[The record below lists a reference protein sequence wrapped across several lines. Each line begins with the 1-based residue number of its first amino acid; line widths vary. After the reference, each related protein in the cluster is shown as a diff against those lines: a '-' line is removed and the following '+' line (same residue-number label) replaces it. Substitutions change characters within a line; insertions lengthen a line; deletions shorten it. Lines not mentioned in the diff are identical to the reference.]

1 LRCVFDFWRLLD
13 FTWLSR
19 DRIRR
24 RDEASQIVVYASF
37 LAFFAFPALLHLFLL
52 LKLPLTVQYT
62 TQNKTQ
68 RNTTQHP
75 MLSSSRL
82 EDPDV
87 RRLEDGM
94 GWDGDGLAGCW
105 GRDGE
110 CSDRQTDR
118 QTQELGNGRR
128 RESHHHRPFGAAC
141 QYIDARLSQ
150 HSSWGC
156 RALLARSHRPISRA
170 YCGTTSLRVRALDPG
185 ARAMAHS
192 PWDGRRFSFWPPLLR
207 QTLACIIMI

>member
-1 LRCVFDFWRLLD
+1 M
-13 FTWLSR
+13 
-19 DRIRR
+19 
-24 RDEASQIVVYASF
+24 
-37 LAFFAFPALLHLFLL
+37 
-52 LKLPLTVQYT
+52 LP
-62 TQNKTQ
+62 
-68 RNTTQHP
+68 
-75 MLSSSRL
+75 SSRL

-94 GWDGDGLAGCW
+94 RWDGMEMEMEMVWRVVGA
-105 GRDGE
+105 E
-110 CSDRQTDR
+110 TASVQTDR

-128 RESHHHRPFGAAC
+128 RESHHHQPFGAGC

-156 RALLARSHRPISRA
+156 SALLARSHRPISRA